1 MSAVE
6 QKTLPSTRLGALRDA
21 LEGGSLRPVK
31 RMINALHPAEVASLL
46 ESMRPSERQVL
57 WELVAPDNEGDILLE
72 LNDEVRAGIIATM
85 DDHEIVAAADG
96 MELDDLADFLTDLPE
111 TITRQVMHSMDQQ
124 HQDRLQAVLGYPE
137 DSAGGLMNPDAVT
150 VRPDVSIEV
159 VLRYLR
165 LSGGVPEKTDA
176 LFVVNRDDLYLG
188 TLPLTT
194 LLTADPTAAVSE
206 VMESN
211 SVLLLAD
218 APATE
223 VAKQF
228 SDRDLLSAAVVDSNG
243 QLLGRI
249 TIDDVVDVIREQG
262 DHSLMS
268 MAGLDED
275 EDMFAPVFN
284 SARRRAVWLGVNLAT
299 AFLAAWVV
307 GLFQATLDKV
317 VILAVLMP
325 IVASMGGIAGS
336 QTLTLIIR
344 GIALGQ
350 VERSNARWLFNKE
363 IMVGLLNGAMWAAMV
378 ALAVYLWFGDWRIGL
393 IIGAALVI
401 NLVVA
406 AISGVGVPLILRR
419 LGIDPAL
426 AGSVVLTTLTDVIG
440 FAAFLGLGTLILT

>member
-46 ESMRPSERQVL
+46 ESMRPSERQIL

-165 LSGGVPEKTDA
+165 LSGGVPDKTDA